1 MATARVSRINVTP
14 VKSLRLQHPD
24 SVELVADG
32 AAEDRRFLIVDDG
45 RRLYNGKRDTSL
57 VRAAASWDPV
67 SRVLAMELPGGGRLE
82 SEVARREPTV
92 VEVYGRQVRGHVVNG
107 PFADALSDLVG
118 RSLALVERDDGAWA
132 TDSRPATLVSQASL
146 GLIDGD
152 GRRFRMLLELD
163 GLEPLAEE
171 EWRARRVRAG
181 EALLLVGEPT
191 PRCAVPSASPDSGV
205 RDRDVL
211 RELVERR
218 GRVGGEACLGV
229 YAEVLE
235 PGLVRVGDESSR
247 SRRELGA
254 AADPDLILAAV
265 PRAPVE
271 PAVER
276 LDLEARLLEQRVPLR
291 GREPVE
297 VHRGG
302 LVVAAHGED
311 ERPRARVPVR
321 ALEDPAL
328 ALEPEPVRLLDVRRG
343 RREDVEDESAVG
355 LEHRCGSLERPELLR
370 LVGHVEER
378 PERDRHEWHA
388 LVDRRLA
395 QVAEAE
401 VEQLRDALP
410 LRPLA
415 RHGEHARRLVDA
427 DHGDPGRAVGTA
439 IRPVPTASSTTGPPD
454 ARASST

>member
-32 AAEDRRFLIVDDG
+32 AAEDRRFLLVDDG

-82 SEVARREPTV
+82 SEVARREQTV

-107 PFADALSDLVG
+107 PFADALSDLAG

-152 GRRFRMLLELD
+152 GRRFRMLLELE

-171 EWRARRVRAG
+171 EWRARRVRVG

-218 GRVGGEACLGV
+218 GRVAGEACLGV

-235 PGLVRVGDESSR
+235 PGLVRVGDE
-247 SRRELGA
+247 
-254 AADPDLILAAV
+254 V
-265 PRAPVE
+265 
-271 PAVER
+271 
-276 LDLEARLLEQRVPLR
+276 
-291 GREPVE
+291 VE
-297 VHRGG
+297 V
-302 LVVAAHGED
+302 
-311 ERPRARVPVR
+311 
-321 ALEDPAL
+321 
-328 ALEPEPVRLLDVRRG
+328 
-343 RREDVEDESAVG
+343 
-355 LEHRCGSLERPELLR
+355 
-370 LVGHVEER
+370 
-378 PERDRHEWHA
+378 
-388 LVDRRLA
+388 
-395 QVAEAE
+395 
-401 VEQLRDALP
+401 
-410 LRPLA
+410 
-415 RHGEHARRLVDA
+415 
-427 DHGDPGRAVGTA
+427 
-439 IRPVPTASSTTGPPD
+439 TT
-454 ARASST
+454 

>member
-32 AAEDRRFLIVDDG
+32 VAEDRRFLLVDDG

-107 PFADALSDLVG
+107 PFADALSDLAG
-118 RSLALVERDDGAWA
+118 R
-132 TDSRPATLVSQASL
+132 SL

-152 GRRFRMLLELD
+152 GRRFRMLLELE

-171 EWRARRVRAG
+171 EWRARRVRVG

-191 PRCAVPSASPDSGV
+191 PRCAVPSVSPDSGV

-235 PGLVRVGDESSR
+235 PGRVRVGDE
-247 SRRELGA
+247 
-254 AADPDLILAAV
+254 V
-265 PRAPVE
+265 
-271 PAVER
+271 
-276 LDLEARLLEQRVPLR
+276 
-291 GREPVE
+291 VE
-297 VHRGG
+297 V
-302 LVVAAHGED
+302 
-311 ERPRARVPVR
+311 
-321 ALEDPAL
+321 
-328 ALEPEPVRLLDVRRG
+328 
-343 RREDVEDESAVG
+343 
-355 LEHRCGSLERPELLR
+355 
-370 LVGHVEER
+370 
-378 PERDRHEWHA
+378 
-388 LVDRRLA
+388 
-395 QVAEAE
+395 
-401 VEQLRDALP
+401 
-410 LRPLA
+410 
-415 RHGEHARRLVDA
+415 
-427 DHGDPGRAVGTA
+427 
-439 IRPVPTASSTTGPPD
+439 TT
-454 ARASST
+454 